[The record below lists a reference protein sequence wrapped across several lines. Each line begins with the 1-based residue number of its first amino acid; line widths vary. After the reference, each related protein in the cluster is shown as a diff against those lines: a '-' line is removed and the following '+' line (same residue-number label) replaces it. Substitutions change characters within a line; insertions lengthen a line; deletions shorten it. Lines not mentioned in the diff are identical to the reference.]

1 MAKSRSGA
9 VKLNFIT
16 GLAHEII
23 VIVFGLI
30 LPRITLAYFGSTYNG
45 LLNSVTHF
53 LSFSVVLRSG
63 LGAVTNAALYKPIA
77 DGDTEKISGIMVA
90 TDQFMKRVGWLL
102 AVIIFGFA
110 LLYPLLV
117 LDEFRY
123 LFSFSLI
130 LIIGASSWVENM
142 FSIKYKILLQADQK
156 YYIITIVTVI
166 AYVLSNIHGIH
177 EVIFRNFLCIL

>member
-1 MAKSRSGA
+1 MHSKDVVKMAKSRSGA

-30 LPRITLAYFGSTYNG
+30 LPRITLTYFGSTYNG

-63 LGAVTNAALYKPIA
+63 LGAVTNAALYKPIT
-77 DGDTEKISGIMVA
+77 DGDTEKISGIMAA
-90 TDQFMKRVGWLL
+90 TDRFMRRVGWLL
-102 AVIIFGFA
+102 AAIIFGFA
-110 LLYPLLV
+110 LLYPFLV
-117 LDEFRY
+117 VDEFGY

-130 LIIGASSWVENM
+130 LIVGAASWVENM

-166 AYVLSNIHGIH
+166 AYVLSNI
-177 EVIFRNFLCIL
+177 FLYF